1 MKKYYIPT
9 GYYWLDEVEVEE
21 SDSRAD
27 WIEEIALACK
37 EQKKGVLVKCIELSN
52 DEFDE
57 YDNDEQWTYVDL
69 TPWGYDCYF
78 FLTYGIK
85 EVE

>member
-1 MKKYYIPT
+1 MKKYYVPT
-9 GYYWLDEVEVEE
+9 GYYWLDEVEVDE

-37 EQKKGVLVKCIELSN
+37 EQSKGQLIECVELSS
-52 DEFDE
+52 DEFVYYNE
-57 YDNDEQWTYVDL
+57 DEQYTYVDL
-69 TPWGYDCYF
+69 TPWGYDTYF